1 MRPGIVCTRGAARYR
16 DHLRNTE
23 TLHDKVEAP
32 QGGVEP
38 GGGLG
43 ADTPMPPSDDTPG
56 RTNPGIGTSKG
67 AFATGAPPQ
76 DVAGQNFETG
86 VSNNAAP
93 RRDAPQR
100 GQPQGRRTK
109 SAR

>member
-1 MRPGIVCTRGAARYR
+1 MTRSK
-16 DHLRNTE
+16 HP
-23 TLHDKVEAP
+23 K
-32 QGGVEP
+32 GGVEP